1 MNNDLYSD
9 EENDFIYS
17 EIEEFTID
25 DFYFNFS
32 DDVYDIL
39 FDLRER
45 FFLSPF
51 FISHLCFSNLT
62 QYLSN
67 FVVYNQKTPPLKKKE
82 LVIYFK
88 HYYKNEIDISYNI
101 IINFMKKFKRNI
113 PYDNWVLFCFNN
125 SNLYELRNYPLT

>member
-1 MNNDLYSD
+1 MNTDLYSD

-32 DDVYDIL
+32 DDIYDIL

-45 FFLSPF
+45 FILSPF
-51 FISHLCFSNLT
+51 FLSHLVFSNLT

-67 FVVYNQKTPPLKKKE
+67 FVFYNKKTPLLKKKE
-82 LVIYFK
+82 LIIYF
-88 HYYKNEIDISYNI
+88 
-101 IINFMKKFKRNI
+101 
-113 PYDNWVLFCFNN
+113 
-125 SNLYELRNYPLT
+125 